1 MESFIIDISG
11 KEFSVIEQ
19 LKGEVIRKPIDMMN
33 DILSR
38 MNAIKPWI
46 VFKAITDQMI
56 LNEGLKSFQYSGILI
71 LSLGSK
77 GNYFCKGIPFTST
90 KVSILYFALKYI
102 TPVVSNF
109 LI

>member
-38 MNAIKPWI
+38 MNAIKP
-46 VFKAITDQMI
+46 
-56 LNEGLKSFQYSGILI
+56 
-71 LSLGSK
+71 
-77 GNYFCKGIPFTST
+77 
-90 KVSILYFALKYI
+90 
-102 TPVVSNF
+102 
-109 LI
+109 